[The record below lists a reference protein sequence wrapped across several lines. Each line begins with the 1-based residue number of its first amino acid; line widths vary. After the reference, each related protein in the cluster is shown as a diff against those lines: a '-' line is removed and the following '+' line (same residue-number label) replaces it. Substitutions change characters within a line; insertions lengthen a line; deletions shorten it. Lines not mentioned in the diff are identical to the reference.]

1 MSQLLALLAFAV
13 VACLALSWPAD
24 RDGSDISVIAAHDGF
39 LRPKENWIL
48 NDDTCMGLLNLR
60 GRIEYAKERASGSLS
75 QPEVDEFF
83 RESLLRE
90 HEIWKQIRDRNPQE
104 RPADPRGIAKTGI
117 WKFLKYRF
125 NGRCSVVAVM
135 ARWPGAASGSLS

>member
-1 MSQLLALLAFAV
+1 MATILTNPHVADASSCWRFSRLLWSPIWHCLGPRITLEAIFPLSLHM
-13 VACLALSWPAD
+13 VA
-24 RDGSDISVIAAHDGF
+24 

-48 NDDTCMGLLNLR
+48 KDDTYVGLLNLR

-83 RESLLRE
+83 REYNQLLLRE
-90 HEIWKQIRDRNPQE
+90 HEIWKQIRDPNPQE

-117 WKFLKYRF
+117 GNF
-125 NGRCSVVAVM
+125 
-135 ARWPGAASGSLS
+135 